1 MPSNKHVITTRTGDG
16 PVMAVDLRT
25 LPQEVTLSIVNAAI
39 GVSTMFQGGGMGSL
53 PDDGPAEEVLVD
65 LMVATKAIEPFM
77 KPTVPGNHA
86 VRSSEL
92 LHSYPVLRHG
102 EEVNVPVAEMTEL
115 EIEATI
121 LRIRS
126 EELAAKDRIEALK
139 SILAAN
145 PSNSKAVA
153 P

>member
-1 MPSNKHVITTRTGDG
+1 MSSNRHIITTRTGDG

-25 LPQEVTLSIVNAAI
+25 LPQEVILSIVNAAV
-39 GVSTMFQGGGMGSL
+39 GVSTTFEGGGMGSL
-53 PDDGPAEEVLVD
+53 PDDSPAEEVLVE
-65 LMVATKAIEPFM
+65 LMVTTKAIEPFM
-77 KPTVPGNHA
+77 KPTVPGIHA
-86 VRSSEL
+86 IRTSEL

-102 EEVNVPVAEMTEL
+102 EEVNVPAAEMTDL

-139 SILAAN
+139 CMLAAS
-145 PSNSKAVA
+145 PSNSKAGA